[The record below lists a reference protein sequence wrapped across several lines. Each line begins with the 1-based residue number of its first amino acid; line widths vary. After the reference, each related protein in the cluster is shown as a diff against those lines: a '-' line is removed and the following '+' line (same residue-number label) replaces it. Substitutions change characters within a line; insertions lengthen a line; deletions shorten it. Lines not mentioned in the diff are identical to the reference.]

1 MPVTW
6 VVAVGAAW
14 RPAAQPRQHELP
26 QESRAGAVIRYG
38 SRVDGPDTDRIGQRD
53 VGMVKQQKIIRFCR
67 VDPSWSTE
75 TLTGNLNVIIS
86 DTIKE
91 WGLLGKV
98 FSIILDDAFS
108 DDLVVSNIKANL
120 QEYKKA
126 LVDELDR
133 IMEKSSKHTNYKM
146 SSITSVVHYPNCRYA
161 PSMEAWRKT
170 QKVCEILE
178 DFHKH
183 MNFIHNSPSSADIF
197 DKLWDVK
204 KEVHVKAD
212 MYRQPHYLYM
222 EEQAFSNV
230 RWEMQKKFNERWKVC
245 FFHLCMEAVVG
256 NTSDDVA
263 DEEESTGSVS
273 SPFFSGAMPKKRL
286 RSKVW
291 DDFIPTFVD
300 GKIAGA
306 QCMHCCRTF
315 NCTGTTGTTSLR
327 NHLARCSPETQK
339 RPRKQE
345 HTPLPSTQKG
355 TTVGSDPKQ
364 KRLPFLLSRQTKCD
378 DTADAMPLQEIV
390 LPNIGTKK
398 NRKNQEV
405 DRNGC
410 HEELAEP
417 EFSTDHNQKN
427 QSHEQTALSE
437 QDIPND
443 TSRKNQK
450 VDQKLFS
457 LKNLSGLLAI
467 HGHLPKM
474 MEKDGFWKFEKSK
487 LKEKLAALCGRNQQ
501 KIIKF
506 SPMDSSCSAR
516 ELSDVILGAIR
527 EWGLDG
533 KVFSIILDDAFVD
546 DSVASDVKVTQV
558 GLDELEKIKE
568 KSAKCSKYR
577 KESNCRNVPSP
588 EGWKRAKNICEI
600 LEDCYMYIELMP
612 TLQSPA
618 YLFDKL
624 KKVFHKADFYSQL
637 YKSDEAFSIVLER
650 IKQKSKER
658 WNFCFLHF
666 CMPMVMDPEYS
677 LKGIKPHV
685 RDKSKDDYIHKVRDT
700 FLSLFN
706 EYSDQVDDPNCSS
719 GSETSNGTVLDED
732 TLSKYYHDSKN
743 QICERP
749 MTELC
754 QYLQEQ
760 HPRTMRPKPSVLQ
773 WWKEHSLTY
782 PTIARM
788 ARDILALPCS
798 TDCNIAIRTAGV
810 AMCEPASERHIEMLV
825 CTQDWLTPAGT
836 TCALASPVFI

>member
-1 MPVTW
+1 
-6 VVAVGAAW
+6 
-14 RPAAQPRQHELP
+14 
-26 QESRAGAVIRYG
+26 
-38 SRVDGPDTDRIGQRD
+38 
-53 VGMVKQQKIIRFCR
+53 
-67 VDPSWSTE
+67 
-75 TLTGNLNVIIS
+75 
-86 DTIKE
+86 
-91 WGLLGKV
+91 
-98 FSIILDDAFS
+98 
-108 DDLVVSNIKANL
+108 
-120 QEYKKA
+120 
-126 LVDELDR
+126 
-133 IMEKSSKHTNYKM
+133 
-146 SSITSVVHYPNCRYA
+146 
-161 PSMEAWRKT
+161 
-170 QKVCEILE
+170 
-178 DFHKH
+178 
-183 MNFIHNSPSSADIF
+183 
-197 DKLWDVK
+197 
-204 KEVHVKAD
+204 
-212 MYRQPHYLYM
+212 
-222 EEQAFSNV
+222 
-230 RWEMQKKFNERWKVC
+230 
-245 FFHLCMEAVVG
+245 MEAVVG

-450 VDQKLFS
+450 VDQNGSPEEFVR
-457 LKNLSGLLAI
+457 LLAI

-474 MEKDGFWKFEKSK
+474 MEKDGFWKVFACFNPMVKLPSHDDLIGTTRALFQFEKSK
-487 LKEKLAALCGRNQQ
+487 LKEKLAALCGR
-501 KIIKF
+501 
-506 SPMDSSCSAR
+506 
-516 ELSDVILGAIR
+516 
-527 EWGLDG
+527 
-533 KVFSIILDDAFVD
+533 
-546 DSVASDVKVTQV
+546 
-558 GLDELEKIKE
+558 
-568 KSAKCSKYR
+568 
-577 KESNCRNVPSP
+577 
-588 EGWKRAKNICEI
+588 
-600 LEDCYMYIELMP
+600 
-612 TLQSPA
+612 
-618 YLFDKL
+618 
-624 KKVFHKADFYSQL
+624 L

-825 CTQDWLTPAGT
+825 CTQDWLTPAGAKSLKST
-836 TCALASPVFI
+836 DDI